1 MKVAS
6 FIQTILAAVIKAKRK
21 YLEPRFTITEWVEKN
36 LPDWYI
42 DGSSPA
48 KASNLAGESNLE
60 ISPISARIEPAVLK
74 EIPGIDSIGELISF
88 KISFILFSTSS
99 SCSCI
104 NWIILIVCFNSNETE
119 SLFRP
124 IDFLAS
130 SLIWIALSLSNF
142 LLELSDKRWVKCVRL
157 HSAIFLAFGN
167 SQSKAKQDFWATSAS
182 CSCNCYNAYFR

>member
-1 MKVAS
+1 MPSAIFLSLKAQKVAS
-6 FIQTILAAVIKAKRK
+6 FKQTILAAVIKAKRR

-60 ISPISARIEPAVLK
+60 ISPISAKIEPAVLK
-74 EIPGIDSIGELISF
+74 EIPGIVSIGELISF

-119 SLFRP
+119 LLFKP
-124 IDFLAS
+124 MDFLAK
-130 SLIWIALSLSNF
+130 SLIWSAFSMSNF
-142 LLELSDKRWVKCVRL
+142 YLNYQIKDELNV
-157 HSAIFLAFGN
+157 
-167 SQSKAKQDFWATSAS
+167 
-182 CSCNCYNAYFR
+182 